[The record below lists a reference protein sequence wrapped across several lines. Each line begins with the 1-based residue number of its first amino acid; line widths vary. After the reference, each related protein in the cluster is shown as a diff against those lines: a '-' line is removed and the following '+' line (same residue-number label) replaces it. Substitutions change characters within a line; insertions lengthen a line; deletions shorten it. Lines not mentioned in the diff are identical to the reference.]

1 MRKLFLGY
9 EWEQYMVSQR
19 GMTPGTARTY
29 VSYLINF
36 EDQYVQQID
45 KLCQKDPGWPFGEL
59 GHFDIIP
66 LLFHTDI
73 NELISMLQRLAGSL
87 SANLL
92 GLPSTVTLTVSP
104 KTIKNWLSAINCYI
118 DFLNQLP
125 TAPAVHLKSKAWFLN
140 PLTKVHSN
148 VLGILYY
155 PFKHLFGTF
164 RNRILTQDR
173 YTGVYFP
180 IRLIRKIFENSPNPV
195 DKKWFDNWVKHCI
208 DNISVLTKNKVYRLI
223 DVEYIEIDQS
233 HNVYARL
240 KGGQRERVYTHT
252 ANGKIRPMK
261 ATSLCNISLDHCNP
275 ISNSLRNP
283 NGWKALPYLKNE
295 IDNWCK
301 ANGVSP
307 CQSNTNKIANGV
319 FYSIKVNLF
328 PLIPGLKYDL
338 DRLCQKAQCLEL
350 MEAKEN
356 YKKNDSIKTLKI
368 ERNQ

>member
-9 EWEQYMVSQR
+9 EWEQYMVSQL

-66 LLFHTDI
+66 LLFYTDI

-125 TAPAVHLKSKAWFLN
+125 IVPSIYLKSFLN
-140 PLTKVHSN
+140 ALTKVHSN
-148 VLGILYY
+148 VPGILYY
-155 PFKHLFGTF
+155 PFKYLFGTF

-180 IRLIRKIFENSPNPV
+180 IRLIRKIFENSPNPN
-195 DKKWFDNWVKHCI
+195 DKKWFEAWIKHCI
-208 DNISVLTKNKVYRLI
+208 DNISVLTKNNVYRLI
-223 DVEYIEIDQS
+223 DIEYIEIDQK
-233 HNVYARL
+233 HDVYVKL
-240 KGGQRERVYTHT
+240 KGDKRERVYTHT
-252 ANGKIRPMK
+252 AGGKKRPMK
-261 ATSLCNISLDHCNP
+261 ATSLRDISLDHCNP
-275 ISNSLRNP
+275 IANSLRVP
-283 NGWKALPYLKNE
+283 NGWNALPDLKNE
-295 IDNWCK
+295 IDNWCST
-301 ANGVSP
+301 NGVSV

-319 FYSIKVNLF
+319 FSSRNSNLF
-328 PLIPGLKYDL
+328 PLIPGLKHDL
-338 DRLCQKAQCLEL
+338 ERLCKEAQCLEL
-350 MEAKEN
+350 MKATEN
-356 YKKNDSIKTLKI
+356 YKKNDNT
-368 ERNQ
+368 